1 MNSYLKSHFI
11 FNFVLIFTGLLMP
24 RSYAGE
30 TIFASQVR
38 AFVNNSQTTVQAILD
53 RVTPNSNS
61 SSLKDL
67 TASTSELNVLDGISA
82 NVTTANLNTL
92 AGGSASNADAL
103 HIHTIALANATT
115 LDDLDSVQFLRSDA
129 NDTFEGS
136 TLNLGTDSNK
146 TTVDIKGDISVS
158 GIFYTPTLASLIAKV
173 QHLDSALTA
182 LQAGAPLNMLLKE
195 YQDAL
200 PHVTTVGENVLLNG
214 EALIHLSPLFLEAV
228 TIDENHPLFVRT
240 TLLSADCN
248 ELAVVERTPLY
259 FRVKELYQGD
269 SNCPFLWEASAQ
281 RKIETIIHP
290 KGDK

>member
-82 NVTTANLNTL
+82 NVTAANLNTL
-92 AGGSASNADAL
+92 VGGSSTSADSL
-103 HIHTIALANATT
+103 HTHTIALGDATT
-115 LDDLDSVQFLRSDA
+115 LDALDSVQFLRSDA

-136 TLNLGTDSNK
+136 TLNLGTNNK
-146 TTVDIKGDISVS
+146 TTVDIKGDLSVS
-158 GIFYTPTLASLIAKV
+158 GNFYTPTLTSLIVKV
-173 QHLDSALTA
+173 QHLDSAMAA

-248 ELAVVERTPLY
+248 ELAVVERTPRY